1 MKKKII
7 IIVILVLL
15 IVPFIYSLMSKSYDK
30 SNMDG
35 KFYAAEDV
43 EFLYDLRYKN
53 EDEIKKE
60 SVIFKKQMEAI
71 EEAKDFIVLDLFL
84 YNDEYDRKKMT
95 FANQVEEMTDALI
108 EKKKENPDMDI
119 VFITDELNNFYG
131 AYTQKN
137 IKKLMENGI
146 DVTITNQKQIRDS
159 NPLYSGFYK
168 FYLNW
173 MGSPEGGR
181 IRNLFD
187 PKGPKISVRSFLR
200 LLNFK
205 ANHRKVLVTD
215 QRAIVSSSNPH
226 DPSSNHSNVAVSFY
240 GKAMEDLIKSELG
253 LVVKDYPNIKSFKVE
268 SEEKS
273 DLNLRII
280 TEGKIYDALR
290 ENISKTQ
297 KGDKINIAI
306 FYIADRKLLSEIA
319 EASKRGVEVNIIAD
333 LNKDAFGIEKN
344 GSPNRPAL
352 SELVDKNPDIKVKW
366 YETHGEQFHTKL
378 AFFDFSNEDAR
389 AVLGSANFTRRNIQN
404 YNLETDVE
412 MILPKDGRIYK
423 EFQNYYNRIWNNED
437 GEYTVPIEKYYED
450 GFILRNLWKFQEKTG
465 LCTW

>member
-1 MKKKII
+1 MKKKNI

-15 IVPFIYSLMSKSYDK
+15 IVPFIYSLTTKSYDK

-43 EFLYDLRYKN
+43 DFLYDLRYKKDG
-53 EDEIKKE
+53 ELKKE

-71 EEAKDFIVLDLFL
+71 EGAKDFIVLDLFL
-84 YNDEYDRKKMT
+84 YNDEYDRKKMS
-95 FANQVEEMTDALI
+95 FDNQVEEMTDALI
-108 EKKKENPDMDI
+108 EKKKENPHMDI

-131 AYTQKN
+131 AYTQRN
-137 IKKLMENGI
+137 IKKLMESGI
-146 DVTITNQKQIRDS
+146 DVTITNQSQIRDS

-168 FYLNW
+168 FYLSW
-173 MGSPEGGR
+173 MGSPEGGI

-187 PKGPKISVRSFLR
+187 PNGPKITVRSFLR

-215 QRAIVSSSNPH
+215 KRAIVSSSNPH

-253 LVVKDYPNIKSFKVE
+253 LVEKDYPNIKSFKAE
-268 SEEKS
+268 NKKAP
-273 DLNLRII
+273 DADLRII

-290 ENISKTQ
+290 DNISKAE

-306 FYIADRKLLSEIA
+306 FYIADRKLLSELA

-352 SELVDKNPDIKVKW
+352 SELVDKNPDIKVRW

-378 AFFDFSNEDAR
+378 AFFDFSKEDAR

-412 MILPKDGRIYK
+412 MILPKDGKIYK
-423 EFQNYYNRIWNNED
+423 DIKSYYERIWNNED
-437 GEYTVPIEKYYED
+437 EEYTVPLEKYYED
-450 GFILRNLWKFQEKTG
+450 GIILRNLWKFQEKTG